1 MFQPL
6 SVFIGLRYTK
16 AKRDN
21 NYISFISMAS
31 VFGIALGIVVLI
43 TVLSIMNGYVKG
55 IQDRHLGMLSHIT
68 VSDSDWSLP
77 TWEKRREQVLQN
89 QSVTAAAPFIERQI
103 LLKEADRVHPT
114 LLEAVLPEYEKDV
127 GTINRYIA
135 DEKGLALLKEG
146 AFNIILGEIL
156 AETLDVKVGDSVTM
170 LSPKQQTNFIPTTD
184 EQNADDLIPIIREF
198 NVVGTFK
205 VDLQVYDKSFAY
217 VHLKDAAEIFNMGD
231 EVTGLRVQ
239 INDIFKAPAV
249 SEEIAIKSTDDFLI
263 SNWTTQHSSF
273 FRALQ
278 LQKTMLF
285 LVLLLIIG
293 VAAFNLIST
302 LIMVVTDKES
312 DIAIL
317 RTLGMPPSQV
327 MKAFIIQGGLLALI
341 GTIIGVALGLLI
353 ASNVSAIVQFLE
365 GFFNTTF
372 LNAEIHGLTQID
384 AEIQILDVIVIAI
397 SAFLLSVAATLFP
410 AWKASKVQPAEALRY
425 E

>member
-21 NYISFISMAS
+21 NYISFISLAS

>member
-6 SVFIGLRYTK
+6 SAFIGLRYTK

-31 VFGIALGIVVLI
+31 VFGIALGVVVLI

-55 IQDRHLGMLSHIT
+55 IQNRHLGMLSHVT

-77 TWEKRREQVLQN
+77 NWEQRRDQVISN
-89 QSVTAAAPFIERQI
+89 SSVKAAAPFIERQVM
-103 LLKEADRVHPT
+103 LKEADKVHPT
-114 LLEAVLPEYEKDV
+114 LLEAVLPEYEKDI
-127 GTINRYIA
+127 GTINRYIEN
-135 DEKGLALLKEG
+135 DKGLNLLEEG
-146 AFNIILGEIL
+146 AFNIILGETL
-156 AETLDVKVGDSVTM
+156 AKTLGIEIGDSVTM
-170 LSPKQQTNFIPTTD
+170 LSPKQQGLLISNS
-184 EQNADDLIPIIREF
+184 EQQNTDDLIPIIKEF
-198 NVVGTFK
+198 NVVATFK

-217 VHLKDAAEIFNMGD
+217 IHLTDAAELFDMKKD
-231 EVTGLRVQ
+231 VTGLRVQ
-239 INDIFKAPAV
+239 IEDIFKAREV
-249 SEEIAIKSTDDFLI
+249 SEQLANASLEDFLV

-285 LVLLLIIG
+285 LVLLMIIG

-317 RTLGMPPSQV
+317 RTLGMSPSQV
-327 MKAFIIQGGLLALI
+327 MKVFVMQGGLLALI
-341 GTIIGVALGLLI
+341 GTIIGVVLGLLI

-365 GFFNTTF
+365 SLFNTNF
-372 LNAEIHGLTQID
+372 LKADIHGLTQID
-384 AEIQILDVIVIAI
+384 AEIQMFDVILIAI
-397 SAFLLSVAATLFP
+397 SAFLLSVFATIFP

>member
-1 MFQPL
+1 MFKPL

-21 NYISFISMAS
+21 NYVSFISLAS
-31 VFGIALGIVVLI
+31 VFGIALGVIVLI

-55 IQDRHLGMLSHIT
+55 IQDRHLGMLSHVT

-77 TWEKRREQVLQN
+77 KWQERHLQLLQN
-89 QSVTAAAPFIERQI
+89 ESVKSAAPFIEQQVM
-103 LLKEADRVHPT
+103 LKEADKVHPT
-114 LLEAVLPEYEKDV
+114 VLQAVLPEYEKDI

-135 DEKGLALLKEG
+135 DEKGLNLLEAG
-146 AFNIILGEIL
+146 AFNIILGETL
-156 AETLDVKVGDSVTM
+156 ATTLGVTVGDSLTM
-170 LSPKQQTNFIPTTD
+170 LSPKQQNFLVAND
-184 EQNADDLIPIIREF
+184 EAQNPDDLIPIIKEF

-205 VDLQVYDKSFAY
+205 VDLSIYDKLYAY
-217 VHLKDAAEIFNMGD
+217 IHLNDAAELFEMG
-231 EVTGLRVQ
+231 ENVNGLRVQ
-239 INDIFKAPAV
+239 IEDIFKAREV
-249 SEEIAIKSTDDFLI
+249 SQELASESIEDLVV
-263 SNWTTQHSSF
+263 SNWTRQHSSF

-293 VAAFNLIST
+293 VAAFNLVST

-317 RTLGMPPSQV
+317 RTLGMPPVQV
-327 MKAFIIQGGLLALI
+327 MKIFIIQGGLLALI
-341 GTIIGVALGLLI
+341 GTTIGVVLGLLI
-353 ASNVSAIVQFLE
+353 ASNVSAIVQTLE
-365 GFFNTTF
+365 VYFGFSP

-384 AEIQILDVIVIAI
+384 AKIETFDVIIIAI
-397 SAFLLSVAATLFP
+397 SAFLLSVAATIFP

>member
-6 SVFIGLRYTK
+6 SAYIGLRYTK

-21 NYISFISMAS
+21 NYISFISIAS
-31 VFGIALGIVVLI
+31 VFGIALGVVVLI
-43 TVLSIMNGYVKG
+43 TVLSIMNGYVQG

-77 TWEKRREQVLQN
+77 RWKKRREQVLEIE
-89 QSVTAAAPFIERQI
+89 SIKAAAPFIEKQVM
-103 LLKEADRVHPT
+103 LKEADKVHPT
-114 LLEAVLPEYEKDV
+114 LLEAVLPEYEADI

-135 DEKGLALLKEG
+135 DDESLALLKEG
-146 AFNIILGEIL
+146 KFNIILGETL
-156 AETLDVKVGDSVTM
+156 AKELGLVVDDTVIM
-170 LSPKQQTNFIPTTD
+170 LSPKQQSFLINND
-184 EQNADDLIPIIREF
+184 SQQNPDDLIPIIKEF
-198 NVVGTFK
+198 TVVGTFK
-205 VDLQVYDKSFAY
+205 VDLQAYDKSFAY
-217 VHLKDAAEIFNMGD
+217 IHLSDAASIFDMAEN
-231 EVTGLRVQ
+231 VTGLRVQ
-239 INDIFKAPAV
+239 IDDIFKAREV
-249 SEEIAIKSTDDFLI
+249 SEKIASKSTEDFLI
-263 SNWTTQHSSF
+263 TNWTGQHSSF

-317 RTLGMPPSQV
+317 RTLGMPPAQV
-327 MKAFIIQGGLLALI
+327 MKVFIIQGALLAFI
-341 GTIIGVALGLLI
+341 GTIIGVVVGLLI
-353 ASNVSAIVQFLE
+353 ASNISAIVQFLE
-365 GFFNTTF
+365 NLFNTSF
-372 LNAEIHGLTQID
+372 LNADIHGLTEID
-384 AEIQILDVIVIAI
+384 AEIQSFDVIVIAI
-397 SAFLLSVAATLFP
+397 SAFILSVLATLFP